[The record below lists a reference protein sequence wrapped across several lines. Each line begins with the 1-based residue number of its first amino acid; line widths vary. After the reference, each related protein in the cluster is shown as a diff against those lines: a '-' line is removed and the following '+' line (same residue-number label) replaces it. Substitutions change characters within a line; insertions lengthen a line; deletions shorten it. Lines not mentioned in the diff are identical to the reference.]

1 MSGFFIYFNA
11 TMKDNLS
18 SLGAAIEAFLK
29 QNRLDKKID
38 SSSLSVNWKDIAGE
52 MIAKHTTRLFI
63 KEQTLFLQVD
73 SPALKNELNFL
84 KTQLIKNVNHYLQ
97 KELIKELVLL

>member
-1 MSGFFIYFNA
+1 MN
-11 TMKDNLS
+11 KDNLS
-18 SLGAAIEAFLK
+18 SLGAAIQQFLK

-38 SSSLSVNWKDIAGE
+38 SSSLSVNWPDIAGE

-63 KEQTLFLQVD
+63 KEHTLFLQVD
-73 SPALKNELNFL
+73 SSALKNELQFL
-84 KTQLIKNVNHYLQ
+84 KAQLIKNINTHLK

>member
-1 MSGFFIYFNA
+1 MS
-11 TMKDNLS
+11 KQNLS

-38 SSSLSVNWKDIAGE
+38 SSSLIVNWKEIAGE

-63 KEQTLFLQVD
+63 KDHTLFLQVD
-73 SPALKNELNFL
+73 SPALKNELHFL
-84 KTQLIKNVNHYLQ
+84 KGALIKNVNQYLK

>member
-1 MSGFFIYFNA
+1 MS
-11 TMKDNLS
+11 KDNLS
-18 SLGAAIEAFLK
+18 SLGAAIQQFLK

-38 SSSLSVNWKDIAGE
+38 SSSLSVNWPEIAGA

-63 KEQTLFLQVD
+63 KEHTLFLQVD
-73 SPALKNELNFL
+73 SAALKNELQFL
-84 KTQLIKNVNHYLQ
+84 KSQLIRNINVHLK

>member
-1 MSGFFIYFNA
+1 MS
-11 TMKDNLS
+11 KHNLS

-38 SSSLSVNWKDIAGE
+38 SSSLTVNWKEIAGE

-63 KEQTLFLQVD
+63 KDHTLFLQVD
-73 SPALKNELNFL
+73 SSALKNELHFL
-84 KTQLIKNVNHYLQ
+84 KGALIKNVNQYLK
-97 KELIKELVLL
+97 KELIKELVML